1 MNKENGTYNK
11 HLQKYSRIVQDGNDD
26 LVLQFTTE
34 VLGLESLH
42 WGYWDDNDQLN
53 LENLKKAQKNFTSH
67 LSSFIPEGVS
77 QILDVGCGIGDNALH
92 LSENGYKLT
101 CISPDINHQ
110 KAFKKL
116 KNGKINFHL
125 SGIEKFFSEKQFDLA
140 LMSES
145 SNYFDKDIG
154 FEKLA
159 SLIKDQG
166 FILSAS
172 LFRKKNTEVYSN
184 FHIESEWLESAK
196 KNGFEIINE
205 DDITEKVLPS
215 SEIGRDILHQ
225 HAVPSLEVMIKYLTK
240 SKGLKSW
247 LFSYF
252 VESNFQKL
260 KGYLTDGYVSHM
272 LDPNLFKE
280 NARYVIYLMKKK

>member
-11 HLQKYSRIVQDGNDD
+11 HLQKYSRIVQDDNDD

-116 KNGKINFHL
+116 ENGEINFHL
-125 SGIEKFFSEKQFDLA
+125 SGIEKFSSEKQFDLA
-140 LMSES
+140 LMGES

-215 SEIGRDILHQ
+215 SEIGRDILYQ

-260 KGYLTDGYVSHM
+260 KEYVTDGYISHM

>member
-1 MNKENGTYNK
+1 MNKKKGTYNN
-11 HLQKYSRIVQDGNDD
+11 HLQKYSRIVHDGNDD

-53 LENLKKAQKNFTSH
+53 LDNLKKAQKNFTSH
-67 LSSFIPEGVS
+67 LSSFIPKSVS

-92 LSENGYKLT
+92 LSKNGYKLT

-116 KNGKINFHL
+116 ENEKINFHR
-125 SGIEKFFSEKQFDLA
+125 SGIEKFVSEKKFDLA

-145 SNYFDKDIG
+145 SNYFDKNLA
-154 FEKLA
+154 FKKLA

-172 LFRKKNTEVYSN
+172 LFRKKDTTVYSN

-225 HAVPSLEVMIKYLTK
+225 HGVPLLEVMIKYLTK
-240 SKGLKSW
+240 SKSLKSW
-247 LFSYF
+247 LLSFF

-260 KGYLTDGYVSHM
+260 KEYITDGYISHI
-272 LDPNLFKE
+272 LDPHLFKE